1 MITLKN
7 VSKFYYNKGIIASGF
22 SKVNLTLHLGEFVA
36 ITGESGSGKST
47 LLNVIS
53 GLDSYEE
60 GEMYID
66 GKETSHYT
74 EADFL
79 AYRRKYISNIF
90 QNFNLV
96 NSYTVKQNIELVLVL
111 NGEHGKEV
119 KKKTLDLIK
128 RVGLLKYKN
137 TKVSKLSGGQKQ
149 RVAIARA
156 LAKDT
161 PIIIADE
168 PTGNLDTKSAKGI
181 FELLHDI
188 SRDKL
193 VIVVT
198 HNYDQVEAYV
208 TRKVKMHDGKI
219 LEDKVITKT
228 EKVTYI
234 DTYQDKKIAVINQL
248 QIGIRNAFNIVPKFI
263 LVLMVYLFI
272 TLAVTLEYAFFKRQ
286 EYETSSMGYNS
297 FFKDLKDTRLVIKK
311 KDNTP
316 FTEEDYQKIE
326 SIKNVANVVR
336 NDLLIDSTVFITDN
350 ENIYYDGIAKDIA
363 SFKGKVSVGRLPDA
377 DDELLLV
384 GSKDNYYLSYLKE
397 KVIGLNVSLEM
408 DGSSSTE
415 KKYKIVGISYT
426 NEDINN
432 TSGMYL
438 DGYIYGTSKVIDNL
452 QFSINQGYSQLK
464 ILFHNEY
471 HDSNNYD
478 NEYRIIPSERV
489 NSHEAYVTEDWNSF
503 CGNNNC
509 LYEKMSIYVKNIYY
523 DAQTDVKVSKLY
535 NKKNMESLL
544 GVKDYNEYNGAIYI
558 NRDDYNELFAH
569 GVYQSSVY
577 ADDVSQVE
585 KIAEALEKIN
595 FSVLKIKDTI
605 YLGGVVEALKIVRTV
620 VTAILAITLFFISY
634 FVIRI
639 ILKSRNTY
647 FSIIRIL
654 GATKKNAKQL
664 LEIELLTVSNI
675 AYFIFLI
682 LLYLHQEKI
691 VTIKFATTIMK
702 YLTFND
708 YLLLYI
714 IITLMSYFISVRFA
728 RKIFKNSAMNTLR
741 EEI

>member
-363 SFKGKVSVGRLPDA
+363 SFKGKVSVGRLPGA

-620 VTAILAITLFFISY
+620 VTAILVITLFFISY

>member
-79 AYRRKYISNIF
+79 VYRRKYISNIF

-620 VTAILAITLFFISY
+620 VTAILVITLFFISY

>member
-286 EYETSSMGYNS
+286 EYETSSMGYNG

-585 KIAEALEKIN
+585 KIAEALEKNN

-620 VTAILAITLFFISY
+620 VTAILVITLFFISY

>member
-79 AYRRKYISNIF
+79 VYRRKYISNIF

-585 KIAEALEKIN
+585 KIAEALEKNN